1 MSGTLSPDLT
11 QFINAGGHREVE
23 IPVPVPNTEVK
34 HPFADDTAFWWESRT
49 LPAFFLHFSNPL
61 GFFRRGFFY
70 PKIFSKSTQILINHE
85 NFKKGIP
92 DLNFKILFL
101 NHPETTTPCCS
112 LVRVGE
118 GIEPPTQRRKVH
130 FRSLVQVIPFKVAHR
145 SRAFSGIIQG
155 VLSLESSWHSY

>member
-1 MSGTLSPDLT
+1 MLVAIERWKYPFPFRTRKSSTPSPMILPFGGKVGRCQLFFCTFQIPSDSS
-11 QFINAGGHREVE
+11 AG
-23 IPVPVPNTEVK
+23 
-34 HPFADDTAFWWESRT
+34 D
-49 LPAFFLHFSNPL
+49 
-61 GFFRRGFFY
+61 FFY

-92 DLNFKILFL
+92 DLNSKILFL
-101 NHPETTTPCCS
+101 NHSETTSPCCS